1 MFFISKKIIRKNIIM
16 NYLFKKHSEKLVGYL
31 FILPAL
37 LIVGLF
43 GIFPVFFA
51 MYMSV
56 HKWKVFKGRFL
67 GLENYDRILGSISAF
82 WLYVLGLLLLIFSY
96 WIWSEFKD
104 RFKNKFYILIS
115 ALVVLIIGIYLININ
130 WGIMLREG
138 DEDYLKALIYT
149 LYYSFFTIT
158 SQVFLGLIIA
168 FALYQKLAGKQFFQ
182 MILLFPYITPAV
194 MGAAVFFLI
203 FGKADNSILNQMI
216 GIFGFE
222 PQMWLFDKRPITEII
237 FGVKIEG
244 ILAGPSLA
252 LVSAIIYGNWAY
264 TGYYAIILLA
274 GLSIIPSDLYEAAK
288 VEGASRWQTFINI
301 TVPLLMPIIFF
312 LMITGFINTFQAFNS
327 IFVMQTSSAGDTMDV
342 VTIEI
347 FDHFWGRVKW
357 GYAAAEGIVLFVLLN
372 VLAISQYVIFRKR
385 INYD

>member
-1 MFFISKKIIRKNIIM
+1 MM
-16 NYLFKKHSEKLVGYL
+16 NFYKKHSEKLIGYT
-31 FILPAL
+31 FITPAV
-37 LIVGLF
+37 LIISLF
-43 GIFPVFFA
+43 GVFPVFFG

-67 GLENYDRILGSISAF
+67 GFENYERILGSISAF
-82 WLYVLGLLLLIFSY
+82 WFFVIGLLFLILSY
-96 WIWSEFKD
+96 WVWSEFKD
-104 RFKNKFYILIS
+104 KFKNKLYVLIS
-115 ALVVLIIGIYLININ
+115 SVLILIIGIYLININ
-130 WGIMLREG
+130 WGIMISEG
-138 DEDYLKALIYT
+138 DDDYLYSLIYT
-149 LYYSFFTIT
+149 LYYSLFTIIFE
-158 SQVFLGLIIA
+158 VGLGLVIA

-203 FGKADNSILNQMI
+203 FGKAETSFLNQFVGLF
-216 GIFGFE
+216 GIE
-222 PQMWLFDKRPITEII
+222 PQLWLFDKRPITEVL
-237 FGVKIEG
+237 FGVKIDG
-244 ILAGPSLA
+244 LFAGPSLA
-252 LVSAIIYGNWAY
+252 LTLSIFYGIWSY

-288 VEGASRWQTFINI
+288 VEGASRWQTFVKI
-301 TVPLLMPIIFF
+301 TIPLLMPIIFF
-312 LMITGFINTFQAFNS
+312 LMLTGFINTFQAFNS

-347 FDHFWGRVKW
+347 FDHFWGRVKY
-357 GYAAAEGIVLFVLLN
+357 GYAAAEGVILFILLN

>member
-1 MFFISKKIIRKNIIM
+1 MNNFFR
-16 NYLFKKHSEKLVGYL
+16 KHSEKLVGYS
-31 FILPAL
+31 FITPAV
-37 LIVGLF
+37 LIISLF
-43 GIFPVFFA
+43 GVFPVFFG
-51 MYMSV
+51 MYMSL

-67 GLENYDRILGSISAF
+67 GLENYERILGSIPAF
-82 WLYVLGLLLLIFSY
+82 FIFILGLLALIMSF

-104 RFKNKFYILIS
+104 KLKQKVYVVISSLII
-115 ALVVLIIGIYLININ
+115 LIIGIYLINTSWSVMIAK
-130 WGIMLREG
+130 G
-138 DEDYLKALIYT
+138 DDDYLYSLIYT
-149 LYYSFFTIT
+149 LYYSLFTI
-158 SQVFLGLIIA
+158 VFEVGLGLVIA

-203 FGKADNSILNQMI
+203 FGKAETSFLNQFVGLF
-216 GIFGFE
+216 GIE
-222 PQMWLFDKRPITEII
+222 PQLWLFDKRPITEVL
-237 FGVKIEG
+237 FGLKIEG
-244 ILAGPSLA
+244 LFAGPSLA
-252 LVSAIIYGNWAY
+252 LTSSIFYGIWSY

-274 GLSIIPSDLYEAAK
+274 GLSIIPSDLYEAAR
-288 VEGASRWQTFINI
+288 VEGASRWQTFIKI

-312 LMITGFINTFQAFNS
+312 LMLTGFINTFQAFNS

-347 FDHFWGRVKW
+347 FDHFWGRVKY
-357 GYAAAEGIVLFVLLN
+357 GYAAAEGVILFILLN

>member
-1 MFFISKKIIRKNIIM
+1 MMNFYRKN
-16 NYLFKKHSEKLVGYL
+16 SEKLIGYT
-31 FILPAL
+31 FIIPSV
-37 LIVGLF
+37 LIISLF
-43 GIFPVFFA
+43 GVFPVFFG

-67 GLENYDRILGSISAF
+67 GFENYERILGSLSAF
-82 WLYVLGLLLLIFSY
+82 WFFVIGLLFLILSY
-96 WIWSEFKD
+96 WVWSEFKD
-104 RFKNKFYILIS
+104 KFKNKLYVLIS
-115 ALVVLIIGIYLININ
+115 SVLILIIGIYLINTN
-130 WGIMLREG
+130 WGIMISEG
-138 DEDYLKALIYT
+138 DDDYLYSLILT
-149 LYYSFFTIT
+149 LYYSLFTIIFE
-158 SQVFLGLIIA
+158 VGLALVIA

-203 FGKADNSILNQMI
+203 FGKAETSFLNQFVGLF
-216 GIFGFE
+216 GIE
-222 PQMWLFDKRPITEII
+222 PQLWLFDKRPITEIL
-237 FGVKIEG
+237 FSVKIEG
-244 ILAGPSLA
+244 LFAGPSLA
-252 LVSAIIYGNWAY
+252 LTSSIFYGIWSY

-288 VEGASRWQTFINI
+288 VEGASRWQTFVKI
-301 TVPLLMPIIFF
+301 TIPLLMPIIFF
-312 LMITGFINTFQAFNS
+312 LILTGFINTFQAFNS

-347 FDHFWGRVKW
+347 FDHFWGRVKY
-357 GYAAAEGIVLFVLLN
+357 GYAAAEGVILFILLN

>member
-1 MFFISKKIIRKNIIM
+1 MM
-16 NYLFKKHSEKLVGYL
+16 NFYKKHSEKLIGYT
-31 FILPAL
+31 FITPAV
-37 LIVGLF
+37 LIISLF
-43 GIFPVFFA
+43 GVFPVFFG

-67 GLENYDRILGSISAF
+67 GFENYERILGSLSAF
-82 WLYVLGLLLLIFSY
+82 WFFVIGLLFLILSF
-96 WIWSEFKD
+96 WVWSEFKNK
-104 RFKNKFYILIS
+104 FKNKLYVLIS
-115 ALVVLIIGIYLININ
+115 SVLILIIGIYLINLN
-130 WGIMLREG
+130 WGIMISEG
-138 DEDYLKALIYT
+138 DDDYLYSLIYT
-149 LYYSFFTIT
+149 LYYSLFTIIFE
-158 SQVFLGLIIA
+158 VGLGLVIA

-203 FGKADNSILNQMI
+203 FGKAETSFLNQFVGLF
-216 GIFGFE
+216 GIE
-222 PQMWLFDKRPITEII
+222 PQLWLFDKRPITEVL
-237 FGVKIEG
+237 FGVKIDG
-244 ILAGPSLA
+244 LFAGPSLA
-252 LVSAIIYGNWAY
+252 LTSSIFYGIWSY

-288 VEGASRWQTFINI
+288 VEGASRWQTFVKI
-301 TVPLLMPIIFF
+301 TIPLLMPIIFF
-312 LMITGFINTFQAFNS
+312 LMLTGFINTFQAFNS

-347 FDHFWGRVKW
+347 FDHFWGRVKY
-357 GYAAAEGIVLFVLLN
+357 GYAAAEGVILFILLN

>member
-1 MFFISKKIIRKNIIM
+1 MM
-16 NYLFKKHSEKLVGYL
+16 NFYKKHSEKLIGYT
-31 FILPAL
+31 FITPAV
-37 LIVGLF
+37 LIISLF
-43 GIFPVFFA
+43 GVFPVFFG

-67 GLENYDRILGSISAF
+67 GFENYERILGSISAF
-82 WLYVLGLLLLIFSY
+82 WFFVIGLLFLILSY
-96 WIWSEFKD
+96 WVWSEFKD
-104 RFKNKFYILIS
+104 KFKNKLYVLIS
-115 ALVVLIIGIYLININ
+115 SVLILIIGIYLININ
-130 WGIMLREG
+130 WGIMISEG
-138 DEDYLKALIYT
+138 DDDYLYSLIYT
-149 LYYSFFTIT
+149 LYYSLFTIIFE
-158 SQVFLGLIIA
+158 VGLGLVIA

-203 FGKADNSILNQMI
+203 FGKAETSFLNQFVGLF
-216 GIFGFE
+216 GIE
-222 PQMWLFDKRPITEII
+222 PQLWLFDKRPITEVL
-237 FGVKIEG
+237 FGVKIFYG
-244 ILAGPSLA
+244 IWS
-252 LVSAIIYGNWAY
+252 Y

-288 VEGASRWQTFINI
+288 VEGASRWQTFVKI
-301 TVPLLMPIIFF
+301 TIPLLMPIIFF
-312 LMITGFINTFQAFNS
+312 LMLTGFINTFQAFNS

-347 FDHFWGRVKW
+347 FDHFWGRVKY
-357 GYAAAEGIVLFVLLN
+357 GYAAAEGVILFILLN

>member
-1 MFFISKKIIRKNIIM
+1 MMNFYRKN
-16 NYLFKKHSEKLVGYL
+16 SEKLIGYT
-31 FILPAL
+31 FIIPSV
-37 LIVGLF
+37 LIISLF
-43 GIFPVFFA
+43 GVFPVFFG

-67 GLENYDRILGSISAF
+67 GFENYERILGSLSAF
-82 WLYVLGLLLLIFSY
+82 WFFVIGLLFLILSY
-96 WIWSEFKD
+96 WVWSEFKD
-104 RFKNKFYILIS
+104 KFKNKLYVLIS
-115 ALVVLIIGIYLININ
+115 SVLILIIGIYLINTN
-130 WGIMLREG
+130 WGIMISEG
-138 DEDYLKALIYT
+138 DDDYLYSLILT
-149 LYYSFFTIT
+149 LYYSFFTIIFE
-158 SQVFLGLIIA
+158 VGLALVIA

-203 FGKADNSILNQMI
+203 FGKAETSFLNQFVGLF
-216 GIFGFE
+216 GIE
-222 PQMWLFDKRPITEII
+222 PQLWLFDKRPITEIL
-237 FGVKIEG
+237 FSVKIEG
-244 ILAGPSLA
+244 LFAGPSLA
-252 LVSAIIYGNWAY
+252 LTSSIFYGIWSY

-288 VEGASRWQTFINI
+288 VEGASRWQTFVKI
-301 TVPLLMPIIFF
+301 TIPLLMPIIFF
-312 LMITGFINTFQAFNS
+312 LMLTGFINTFQAFNS

-347 FDHFWGRVKW
+347 FDHFWGRVKY
-357 GYAAAEGIVLFVLLN
+357 GYAAAEGIILFILLN

>member
-1 MFFISKKIIRKNIIM
+1 MNHFFQ
-16 NYLFKKHSEKLVGYL
+16 KHSDKINGYL
-31 FILPAL
+31 LITPAV
-37 LIVGLF
+37 LIISLF
-43 GIFPVFFA
+43 GVFPVFFG

-67 GLENYDRILGSISAF
+67 GFENYERILGSISAF
-82 WLYVLGLLLLIFSY
+82 WFFVIGLLFLILSY
-96 WIWSEFKD
+96 WVWSEFKD
-104 RFKNKFYILIS
+104 KFKNKLYVLIS
-115 ALVVLIIGIYLININ
+115 SVLILIIGIYLININ
-130 WGIMLREG
+130 WGIMISEG
-138 DEDYLKALIYT
+138 DDDYLYSLIYT
-149 LYYSFFTIT
+149 LYYSLFTIIFE
-158 SQVFLGLIIA
+158 VGLGLVIA

-203 FGKADNSILNQMI
+203 FGKAETSFLNQFVGLF
-216 GIFGFE
+216 GIE
-222 PQMWLFDKRPITEII
+222 PQLWLFDKRPITEVL
-237 FGVKIEG
+237 FGVKIDG
-244 ILAGPSLA
+244 LFAGPSLA
-252 LVSAIIYGNWAY
+252 LTSSIFYGIWSY

-288 VEGASRWQTFINI
+288 VEGASRWQTFVKI
-301 TVPLLMPIIFF
+301 TIPLLMPIIFF
-312 LMITGFINTFQAFNS
+312 LMLTGFINTFQAFNS

-347 FDHFWGRVKW
+347 FDHFWGRVKY
-357 GYAAAEGIVLFVLLN
+357 GYAAAEGVILFILLN

>member
-1 MFFISKKIIRKNIIM
+1 MNNFFR
-16 NYLFKKHSEKLVGYL
+16 KHSEKLVGYS
-31 FILPAL
+31 FITPAV
-37 LIVGLF
+37 LIISLF
-43 GIFPVFFA
+43 GVFPVFFG
-51 MYMSV
+51 MYMSL

-67 GLENYDRILGSISAF
+67 GLENYERILGSIPAF
-82 WLYVLGLLLLIFSY
+82 FIFILGLLALILSF

-104 RFKNKFYILIS
+104 KIKQKLYVVISSLII
-115 ALVVLIIGIYLININ
+115 LIIGLYLINTSWSVMIAK
-130 WGIMLREG
+130 G
-138 DEDYLKALIYT
+138 DDDYLYSLIYT
-149 LYYSFFTIT
+149 LYYSLFTIIFE
-158 SQVFLGLIIA
+158 VGLGLVIA

-203 FGKADNSILNQMI
+203 FGKAETSFLNQFVGLF
-216 GIFGFE
+216 GIE
-222 PQMWLFDKRPITEII
+222 PQLWLFDKRPITEVL
-237 FGVKIEG
+237 FGLKIDG
-244 ILAGPSLA
+244 LFAGPSLA
-252 LVSAIIYGNWAY
+252 LTSSIFYGIWSY

-274 GLSIIPSDLYEAAK
+274 GLSIIPSDLYEAAR
-288 VEGASRWQTFINI
+288 VEGASRWQTFIKI

-312 LMITGFINTFQAFNS
+312 LMLTGFINTFQAFNS

-347 FDHFWGRVKW
+347 FDHFWGRVKY
-357 GYAAAEGIVLFVLLN
+357 GYAAAEGVILFILLN

>member
-1 MFFISKKIIRKNIIM
+1 MM
-16 NYLFKKHSEKLVGYL
+16 NFYKKHSEKLIGYT
-31 FILPAL
+31 FITPAV
-37 LIVGLF
+37 LIISLF
-43 GIFPVFFA
+43 GVFPVFFG

-67 GLENYDRILGSISAF
+67 GFENYERILGSISAF
-82 WLYVLGLLLLIFSY
+82 WFFVIGLLFLILSF
-96 WIWSEFKD
+96 WVWSEFKNK
-104 RFKNKFYILIS
+104 FKNKLYVLIS
-115 ALVVLIIGIYLININ
+115 SVLILIIGIYLININ
-130 WGIMLREG
+130 WGIMISEG
-138 DEDYLKALIYT
+138 DDDYLYSLIYT
-149 LYYSFFTIT
+149 LYYSLFTIIFE
-158 SQVFLGLIIA
+158 VGLGLVIA

-203 FGKADNSILNQMI
+203 FGKAETSFLNQFVGLF
-216 GIFGFE
+216 GIE
-222 PQMWLFDKRPITEII
+222 PQLWLFDKRPITEVL
-237 FGVKIEG
+237 FGVKIDG
-244 ILAGPSLA
+244 LFAGPSLA
-252 LVSAIIYGNWAY
+252 LTSSIFYGIWSY

-288 VEGASRWQTFINI
+288 VEGASRWQTFVKI
-301 TVPLLMPIIFF
+301 TIPLLMPIIFF
-312 LMITGFINTFQAFNS
+312 LMLTGFINTFQAFNS

-347 FDHFWGRVKW
+347 FDHFWGRVKY
-357 GYAAAEGIVLFVLLN
+357 GYAAAEGVILFILLN

>member
-1 MFFISKKIIRKNIIM
+1 MM
-16 NYLFKKHSEKLVGYL
+16 NFYRKHSEKLIGYT
-31 FILPAL
+31 FITPSV
-37 LIVGLF
+37 LIISLF
-43 GIFPVFFA
+43 GVFPVFFG

-67 GLENYDRILGSISAF
+67 GFENYERILGSLSAF
-82 WLYVLGLLLLIFSY
+82 WFFVIGLLFLILSY
-96 WIWSEFKD
+96 WVWSEFKD
-104 RFKNKFYILIS
+104 KFKNKLYVLIS
-115 ALVVLIIGIYLININ
+115 SVLILIIGIYLINSN
-130 WGIMLREG
+130 WGIMISEG
-138 DEDYLKALIYT
+138 DDDYLYSLILT
-149 LYYSFFTIT
+149 LYYSLFTIIFE
-158 SQVFLGLIIA
+158 VGLALVIA

-203 FGKADNSILNQMI
+203 FGKAETSFLNQFVGLF
-216 GIFGFE
+216 GIE
-222 PQMWLFDKRPITEII
+222 PQLWLFDKRPITEIL

-244 ILAGPSLA
+244 LFAGPSLA
-252 LVSAIIYGNWAY
+252 LTSSIFYGIWSY

-288 VEGASRWQTFINI
+288 VEGASRWQTFVKI
-301 TVPLLMPIIFF
+301 TIPLLMPIIFF
-312 LMITGFINTFQAFNS
+312 LMLTGFINTFQAFNS

-347 FDHFWGRVKW
+347 FDHFWGRVKY
-357 GYAAAEGIVLFVLLN
+357 GYAAAEGVILFILLN